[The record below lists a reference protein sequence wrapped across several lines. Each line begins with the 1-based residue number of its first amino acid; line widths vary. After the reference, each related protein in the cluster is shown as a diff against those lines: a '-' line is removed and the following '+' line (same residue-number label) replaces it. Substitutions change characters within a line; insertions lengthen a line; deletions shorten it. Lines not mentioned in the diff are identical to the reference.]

1 MKRNLVGEVQEMTFC
16 PSDFDGETE
25 MWQAIADFEA
35 LLIKT
40 RREFSVRT
48 DGYCIMIQYGY
59 DRDNDYGNHIPMWV
73 DPDEYEDFRFW
84 KENQEQGD
92 QTED

>member
-59 DRDNDYGNHIPMWV
+59 DRELDYGNYIPMWV
-73 DPDEYEDFRFW
+73 DPLDFEDYEAW
-84 KENQEQGD
+84 KAD
-92 QTED
+92 QTEEDKNT

>member
-59 DRDNDYGNHIPMWV
+59 DRELDYGNYIPMWV
-73 DPDEYEDFRFW
+73 DPLDFENYEAW
-84 KENQEQGD
+84 KAD
-92 QTED
+92 QTEEDKNT